1 MNKQTETA
9 ASAFPFFTAMPALA
23 NGQKLFL
30 AAAHLQANAYQA
42 LMRYQIETLGFL
54 KHRCEQDLKLAE
66 DLVASDEFTDAFD
79 VVGNFIEN
87 ATSDYA
93 DEVGKV
99 ASIGSK
105 LASETA
111 KRVRREADSAIKD
124 QAARAVVV

>member
-9 ASAFPFFTAMPALA
+9 ASALQLFPATPALG
-23 NGQKLFL
+23 NGQKFFL
-30 AAAHLQANAYQA
+30 AAARLQANAYQA

-54 KHRCEQDLKLAE
+54 KHRFEQDAKLAE
-66 DLVASDEFTDAFD
+66 DLVASDEFNDAFD
-79 VVGNFIEN
+79 IVSNFVEN

-93 DEVGKV
+93 AEVGKV

-111 KRVRREADSAIKD
+111 KKD
-124 QAARAVVV
+124 NGQQVTE